1 MYGDFRGN
9 LVGRVPSRGE
19 RDVFEQ
25 AVSLLPPALPLPGH
39 QGRDKLGRI
48 MWQLCKEFLFF
59 LKQEKKW
66 WLVPLIVILLLLA
79 LVLIFSGTSV
89 LAPFMYPFI

>member
-1 MYGDFRGN
+1 
-9 LVGRVPSRGE
+9 
-19 RDVFEQ
+19 
-25 AVSLLPPALPLPGH
+25 
-39 QGRDKLGRI
+39 
-48 MWQLCKEFLFF
+48 MWQLCKEFFHF

>member
-1 MYGDFRGN
+1 M
-9 LVGRVPSRGE
+9 
-19 RDVFEQ
+19 
-25 AVSLLPPALPLPGH
+25 PGH
-39 QGRDKLGRI
+39 QSRDKLGRI